1 MNFDRIIMNP
11 PYCRNL
17 HLKILEQAISLLKD
31 DGNCIN
37 LSPIRWLQDPLAKYK
52 KNSDYCKFE
61 ESVAKHIK
69 SLSEIKAEDATGMFN
84 VLFPQDLG
92 VYVMSQKGGFDYITY
107 NNGWA
112 ERLIKVI
119 RNHPTHWSDVSEENM
134 IDGVRVKCQKVRNS
148 GPSSNTK
155 NLKSYTKPRDAYD
168 LMYRS
173 YSCVFIDGCQGDKWW
188 TEFGNKNKYTK
199 SIGTPL
205 VDSIKFDNVES
216 AKRFEQSCNT
226 AFMKF
231 CNYISK
237 VGLNTDFSFLP
248 WMGDCI
254 NPRTGLKGYESEW
267 TNKDFYE
274 YFGITEQEQ
283 KEIEE
288 TMKPYM

>member
-1 MNFDRIIMNP
+1 MNP

-17 HLKILEQAISLLKD
+17 HLKILEQSISLLKD
-31 DGNCIN
+31 DGDCIN

-92 VYVMSQKGGFDYITY
+92 VYILSQKGGFDYITY

-119 RNHPTHWSDVSEENM
+119 RSHPTHWSDVSEENM
-134 IDGVRVKCQKVRNS
+134 IDGVRVKCQKIRNS
-148 GPSSNTK
+148 GPSSNTT

-173 YSCVFIDGCQGDKWW
+173 YSCVFINGRQGDKWW

-205 VDSIKFDNVES
+205 VNSIKFGNVES

-237 VGLNTDFSFLP
+237 VGVQTDFSFLP

-254 NPRTGLKGYESEW
+254 NPRTGLKGYESDW
-267 TNKDFYE
+267 TDKDVY
-274 YFGITEQEQ
+274 
-283 KEIEE
+283 
-288 TMKPYM
+288 